1 METLPCLHV
10 RGDGTE
16 RRDSRVAWPPDVWL
30 SATRATDWSYL
41 ACKSGRS
48 VHHWGCPIRRTYQK
62 LIFADAVRTNGLQA
76 RVPERL
82 SPGSFDIWGSS
93 HQIFHILVVLAAASH
108 LVGLMKAFDYEHGLR
123 TEASPSVFKGWN
135 AFVGGQG

>member
-1 METLPCLHV
+1 M
-10 RGDGTE
+10 RYGKS
-16 RRDSRVAWPPDVWL
+16 SRNAGV
-30 SATRATDWSYL
+30 
-41 ACKSGRS
+41 CK
-48 VHHWGCPIRRTYQK
+48 
-62 LIFADAVRTNGLQA
+62 ANDLQA

-123 TEASPSVFKGWN
+123 TQASPNVFKGWN
-135 AFVGGQG
+135 AFGAGQG